1 MAKKKN
7 TIPSGFDDILGN
19 IYSNAEG
26 SSEVTNVDTIDTTV
40 DTVPP
45 FVEDDDEK
53 KPPVNTEDGNDT
65 KGDTSNAN
73 DDTSDIPQDVID
85 KMNNNDKTG
94 DTTQNVD
101 DDNHDDDNTEE
112 DVTDADVIEAQQV
125 GLLFDAI
132 GQSLGW
138 NMSDIDEKDRPLT
151 VDDLTKYFAET
162 VKQNSKPE
170 YADDRIQQLDEFVKN
185 GGRFED
191 FYQMQSEGLNLDN
204 IDMEDETN
212 QKAVIKEL
220 LKHSNY
226 SDEQINK
233 KISRY
238 EDADMLYEESEDA
251 LDRLKQ
257 IRKNELEEAAKQ
269 QEAFAQAQ
277 EAKSKAFLDD
287 VTKQINSLTNVRGIA
302 IPQEDRKALFDYI
315 FKVDQTGKSQ
325 YQKDYE
331 ANLSKNLIESAYFTM
346 KADALIS
353 NAKKDGESSAAE
365 KLRNLL
371 RHSSKNHSTY
381 NADDKQ
387 KSALDLLAGS
397 F

>member
-7 TIPSGFDDILGN
+7 TIPSEFDDILGN
-19 IYSNAEG
+19 IYGNGEVGG
-26 SSEVTNVDTIDTTV
+26 SVTNIDTL
-40 DTVPP
+40 DTQIPL
-45 FVEDDDEK
+45 VEDDDINNE
-53 KPPVNTEDGNDT
+53 PPVNKTEDGKDT
-65 KGDTSNAN
+65 KDDTSVN

-85 KMNNNDKTG
+85 KMNGNNKTDDHQDTVVD
-94 DTTQNVD
+94 DTTT
-101 DDNHDDDNTEE
+101 DDNQDD
-112 DVTDADVIEAQQV
+112 DVTDADVVEAQQV

-138 NMSDIDEKDRPLT
+138 NVSDIDEKDRPLT
-151 VDDLTKYFAET
+151 VDDLTNYLAET
-162 VKQNSKPE
+162 VRQNSVPE
-170 YADDRIQQLDEFVKN
+170 YADDRIQQLDQFVKN
-185 GGRFED
+185 GGKFED
-191 FYQMQSEGLNLDN
+191 FYKIQSEGLSLDN

-226 SDEQINK
+226 TDEQINK

-257 IRKNELEEAAKQ
+257 IRKSELEEAARQQEEYAKQ
-269 QEAFAQAQ
+269 QEAQ
-277 EAKSKAFLDD
+277 SKAFFKSVTDD
-287 VTKQINSLTNVRGIA
+287 INSLTNIRGIA

-315 FKVDQTGKSQ
+315 FKVDQTGMSQ
-325 YQKDYE
+325 YQKDFNE
-331 ANLSKNLIESAYFTM
+331 NLSKNLIESAYFTM

-353 NAKKDGESSAAE
+353 NAKKDGESSAAD

-371 RHSSKNHSTY
+371 RHSTKNHSTY

-387 KSALDLLAGS
+387 KSVTDLLAGS

>member
-1 MAKKKN
+1 MAKKKS

-26 SSEVTNVDTIDTTV
+26 GSEVTNVDTIDTTV

-45 FVEDDDEK
+45 FVEDDDDK
-53 KPPVNTEDGNDT
+53 KEPPVNTEDGNDT

-85 KMNNNDKTG
+85 KMNGNDKTS
-94 DTTQNVD
+94 DTTQDVD
-101 DDNHDDDNTEE
+101 DDNHDDDT
-112 DVTDADVIEAQQV
+112 DDDITDADVIEAQQV

-162 VKQNSKPE
+162 VRQNSKPE

-185 GGRFED
+185 GGKFED

-257 IRKNELEEAAKQ
+257 IRKNELEEATKQ
-269 QEAFAQAQ
+269 QEAYARQQ
-277 EAKSKAFLDD
+277 EEQSKAFLES
-287 VTKQINSLTNVRGIA
+287 VTNDINSLTNIRGIA
-302 IPQEDRKALFDYI
+302 IPREDRKALFDYI
-315 FKVDQTGKSQ
+315 FKVDQTGMSQ
-325 YQKDYE
+325 YQKDFNE
-331 ANLSKNLIESAYFTM
+331 NLSKNLIESAYFTM

-387 KSALDLLAGS
+387 KSVTDLLAGS